1 MVQNHLF
8 QVLSLVTMDT
18 PSNIDADAIRLE
30 KLKVFRSLRLKKD
43 FEKNIV
49 F

>member
-8 QVLSLVTMDT
+8 QVLSLVVMDP
-18 PSNIDADAIRLE
+18 PSTLDDVSIMQE
-30 KLKVFRSLRLKKD
+30 KLKIFKELKLAKD
-43 FEKNIV
+43 FHNHIV

>member
-8 QVLSLVTMDT
+8 QVLSLVTMDI
-18 PSNIDADAIRLE
+18 PSNIDADAIRQE
-30 KLKVFRSLRLKKD
+30 KLKIFRSFRLKKD